1 MRKTISPVVAL
12 PALAILLAG
21 CGGSATAN
29 GGSTAR
35 PNLGV
40 QADKDV
46 EKLYATTTDYQKN
59 LLKGGVTRAEY
70 ETAALATRDCIVA
83 GGQKVEVVLGD
94 PLITLVLGDGITLG
108 GGVFGQAGPL
118 AKDCYSRQL
127 NAVEAAYLLANAS
140 TVDDVRQQANLFY
153 VCLRAKGYAIPE
165 NPETDPKTHDVMET
179 VEYNDQLEC
188 WKVAGVGR

>member
-1 MRKTISPVVAL
+1 MPYK
-12 PALAILLAG
+12 
-21 CGGSATAN
+21 
-29 GGSTAR
+29 TAR
-35 PNLGV
+35 FEKRFASPGKHPNGLQAAADGLWSID
-40 QADKDV
+40 QADNKIYRQDF
-46 EKLYATTTDYQKN
+46 ATGKVLFEAQTDT
-59 LLKGGVTRAEY
+59 VSSS
-70 ETAALATRDCIVA
+70 
-83 GGQKVEVVLGD
+83 
-94 PLITLVLGDGITLG
+94 GITLG